1 LITIQDLEMRF
12 GAKQL
17 FSGVDLQL
25 MPGCRYGLVGANGS
39 GKSTFLKILSGEEA
53 PVGGSVQL
61 PSKARVGILRQDH
74 FKFDD
79 NTLMDTV
86 LQGKPR
92 LHHAMSDM
100 AVLLDKEDFDE
111 KDGEKV
117 GELESIVAEE
127 NGYSAEAD
135 AAVLLE
141 GLGLP
146 ADRHERVMKELS
158 GGYKLRVLLA
168 QTLFSDP
175 DILFLD
181 EPTNHLDL
189 YSIQWLEGYL
199 KRFDGV
205 LVVISHDRDF
215 INGVSTHILDVDYG
229 NVSAY
234 KGNYDAFLK
243 QFALEKERR
252 EAAVEKTE
260 RRKGELQGFVD
271 RFKAKASKARQAQ
284 SKMRMIEKLDDE
296 LDSESVQ
303 ASTRRRLPLGFKQ
316 SRPSG
321 VIALKVK
328 GVSKAFGEL
337 KVLENVHF
345 EVERADRMAILGP
358 NGIGKS
364 TLLKILAEGMEAEGS
379 YEWGHGV
386 TYSYFPQD
394 IEGEV
399 RGDGTALDWMR
410 VQCSGTEDGQLRKVL
425 ARALFSGDDSSKAIG
440 TLSGG
445 ERARLILARM
455 MASGANVLIFDE
467 PTNHLDLEA
476 IESLCDALENFE
488 GSLLL
493 VSHNRWF
500 VSRLADRILEILPGE
515 TKLHEGGYDAMLDS
529 SSDDHLDRSALKR
542 GESPKQEEQAQ
553 PKAKELSPEDKKKK
567 KELQNKMSKV
577 ESRISQLE
585 KHLEG
590 FDQEM
595 AQPGFYD
602 EENAWKM
609 RQTIKK
615 RDGVVADLESSNQ
628 DWEKIGEDLEI
639 LS

>member
-1 LITIQDLEMRF
+1 MRF
-12 GAKQL
+12 GPKLL
-17 FSGVDLQL
+17 FAGVDLQL
-25 MPGCRYGLVGANGS
+25 MPGFRYGLVGANGS
-39 GKSTFLKILSGEEA
+39 GKSTFLRILSGEEA
-53 PVGGSVQL
+53 PVGGSVQI
-61 PSKARVGILRQDH
+61 PTKAKVGILRQDH
-74 FKFDD
+74 FKFDE
-79 NTLMDTV
+79 NTLMDSV
-86 LQGKPR
+86 LQGKPK
-92 LHHAMSDM
+92 LHQAMTEM
-100 AVLLDKEDFDE
+100 AKLLDKEDFNDE
-111 KDGEKV
+111 DGERV
-117 GELESIVAEE
+117 GHLESTIAEE
-127 NGYSAEAD
+127 DGYSAEAD

-146 ADRHERVMKELS
+146 SDRHDRKMKELS

-199 KRFDGV
+199 KRYNGV

-229 NVSAY
+229 SVSSY

-243 QFALEKERR
+243 QFELEKERR

-271 RFKAKASKARQAQ
+271 RFRAKATKAKQAQ

-296 LDSESVQ
+296 LDSEQVQ
-303 ASTRRRLPLGFKQ
+303 PSSRRRLPMGFAQK
-316 SRPSG
+316 RPSG

-328 GVSKAFGEL
+328 KVSKAYGEL
-337 KVLENVHF
+337 KVLENVDF
-345 EVERADRMAILGP
+345 ELERADRVAILGP

-364 TLLKILAEGMEAEGS
+364 TLLKILAEGLEAQGS
-379 YEWGHGV
+379 FEWGHGV
-386 TYSYFPQD
+386 TFSYFPQD
-394 IEGEV
+394 IEAEV
-399 RGDGTALDWMR
+399 RGSGTALDWIR
-410 VQCSGTEDGQLRKVL
+410 VQCPGVEDGQLRKIL
-425 ARALFSGDDSSKAIG
+425 ARALFSGDDSGKSIG

-476 IESLCDALENFE
+476 IESLCDALEAFE
-488 GSLLL
+488 GTLLI

-500 VSRLADRILEILPGE
+500 VSRLANRILEILPGE
-515 TKLHEGGYDAMLDS
+515 TRLHEGGYEIMLES

-542 GESPKQEEQAQ
+542 SETKETEEA
-553 PKAKELSPEDKKKK
+553 PAKEELSPEQKKKK
-567 KELQNKMSKV
+567 KELQNQMSRL
-577 ESRISQLE
+577 ETRIAQLE
-585 KHLEG
+585 QQLAS
-590 FDQEM
+590 FDDEM
-595 AQPGFYD
+595 SEPSFYD

-615 RDGVVADLESSNQ
+615 RDGVISDLDAFNS
-628 DWEKIGEDLEI
+628 DWEAAGEEI
-639 LS
+639 EALS